1 MLVPS
6 AGVYEFNGRG
16 FIHHKRMV
24 LIGGQLVVIYV
35 VYKTTAD
42 GERSIILPN
51 VDWTPNEYLS
61 SREKKLSSND
71 IRTPISNDSTQS
83 QKIPAWI
90 YGTHLTGPPHRW
102 TQSHPVIKI
111 SDNVKRW

>member
-51 VDWTPNEYLS
+51 VDWTPN
-61 SREKKLSSND
+61 D

-90 YGTHLTGPPHRW
+90 HGTHLTGTPTPVDAVPP
-102 TQSHPVIKI
+102 SHK
-111 SDNVKRW
+111 DK